1 MLKIGFCIT
10 GSFCSMDDML
20 EVLNYLCKQN
30 EVEVFVTDH
39 VYTMNTRFYKSDELI
54 DKIENITHKKVLS
67 TIQEAEIY
75 GPFKKLDI
83 VVIYPC
89 DANTLNKL
97 NNGINDNA
105 VTMVVKSSLRNNVP
119 IVIGVYSNDILSY
132 SGAHLFNLL
141 SKKNY
146 YLVPI
151 YQDDYKKKPFSMI
164 SCKEKV
170 SDTIENAL
178 KRIQVQPMIL
188 GYKEV

>member
-10 GSFCSMDDML
+10 GSFCSMNDML
-20 EVLNYLCKQN
+20 EVLNQLCKQN
-30 EVEVFVTDH
+30 EVEVFVTHNVLKMD
-39 VYTMNTRFYKSDELI
+39 TRFYKSDELI
-54 DKIENITHKKVLS
+54 SKIEDITHKKVLS
-67 TIQEAEIY
+67 TIQDAEIY
-75 GPFKKLDI
+75 GPFQKLDI

-97 NNGINDNA
+97 NSGINDNA

-132 SGAHLFNLL
+132 SGTHLFNLL

-146 YLVPI
+146 YLVPM

-170 SDTIENAL
+170 LDTIEYAL
-178 KRIQVQPMIL
+178 KKTQVQPMIL

>member
-141 SKKNY
+141 SKKSY